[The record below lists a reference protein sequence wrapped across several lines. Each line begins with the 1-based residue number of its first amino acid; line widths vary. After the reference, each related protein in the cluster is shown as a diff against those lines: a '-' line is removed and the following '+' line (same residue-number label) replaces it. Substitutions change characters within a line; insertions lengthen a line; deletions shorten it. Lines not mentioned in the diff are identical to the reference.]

1 MNRILTALENKSTDR
16 VPIWFMRQAG
26 RYLPEYRETRKKY
39 GFKEM
44 VMLPEVAAEITLQPI
59 KRFDLD
65 AAIIFADI
73 MTILDGLQIP
83 VHFDNGGP
91 EIDFDLANEAHLQRL
106 FVHDYADILHNNLQF
121 FTQSL
126 QMVRSALAPEK
137 ALLGFA
143 AAPFTLVSYLVERT
157 TSRTHNASRA
167 FLYKNSVL
175 MHKML
180 DAVST
185 ATVTYLKLQFQ
196 AGVNAVQLF
205 ESWGDVI
212 SPAEYQKEY
221 FPYVNR
227 IIKEVSK
234 IGPVIFY
241 NKGACVHKEYLA
253 EAYQHQCAALS
264 IDWRM
269 PIDYFG
275 ERPVQGNL
283 DPALLES
290 TPTAVAQKVSEI
302 LETRGHKPGFI
313 FNLGHGISPEAKLEN
328 VEAMVQTVKD
338 FKP

>member
-59 KRFDLD
+59 RRFDLD

-73 MTILDGLQIP
+73 MTILDGLQIS

-91 EIDFDLANEAHLQRL
+91 EIDFDLANDVHMQKL
-106 FVHDYADILHNNLQF
+106 FVKDYADTLQNNLQF
-121 FTQSL
+121 FMQALKLVRNSL
-126 QMVRSALAPEK
+126 SPEK

-167 FLYKNSVL
+167 FLYTNTVL

-180 DAVST
+180 DAVSK
-185 ATVTYLKLQFQ
+185 ATVAYLKLQFQ
-196 AGVNAVQLF
+196 AGANAVQLF

-212 SPAEYQKEY
+212 SPTEYQKEY
-221 FPYVNR
+221 FPYVKR
-227 IIKEVSK
+227 IVKEVSEW
-234 IGPVIFY
+234 GPVIFY

-253 EAYQHQCAALS
+253 QAYEHDCAALS
-264 IDWRM
+264 VDWRM
-269 PIDYFG
+269 PIQYFG

-283 DPALLES
+283 DPALLEAS
-290 TPTAVAQKVSEI
+290 PVAVSQKVSEI
-302 LETRGHKPGFI
+302 LEARGHKPGFI

-328 VEAMVQTVKD
+328 VEAMVQTVRN